1 MKQFFSTAVLA
12 MAFFTNAF
20 TQAPV
25 VTGPAIEVN
34 ETTHDFG
41 TLAFNGDGSCQ
52 FVVTNTGTEPLII
65 SECKKSC
72 GCTTPQCDSTPIA
85 PGETSLI
92 KVKYDTKRPGP
103 FNKAVTVTSNAVNEP
118 VLVLHIKG
126 TVDQDPSTTASGA
139 PVKTASGAPNEGK

>member
-1 MKQFFSTAVLA
+1 MKQIFSTLFLAVV
-12 MAFFTNAF
+12 FFASASAQT
-20 TQAPV
+20 PV

-34 ETTHDFG
+34 ETTHDYG
-41 TLAFNGDGSCQ
+41 ALAFNGDGHCE

-72 GCTTPQCDSTPIA
+72 GCTTPQCDSNPIA
-85 PGETSLI
+85 PGATSVI

-103 FNKAVTVTSNAVNEP
+103 FNKSVTVTSNAVNEP

-126 TVDQDPSTTASGA
+126 TVDQDPSASASGA
-139 PVKTASGAPNEGK
+139 PVKTVSGAPNEGK